1 MYYMYNTYIL
11 TILIQTYWSTDLF
24 LYFQFNTRWLLPLKR
39 QPCPR
44 TRKNV
49 LARIPTRRTQDL
61 TTPPPS
67 RSPPRVGEVAPA
79 KAPAGSPV
87 PFLETRRAVSHHGPS
102 EIWSL
107 SRWVDFFHFLVWLH
121 IYWIWTEN
129 CSKIDWTWKKIT
141 TKFSF
146 ASLNRLHYFDNV
158 DIKLYF

>member
-1 MYYMYNTYIL
+1 M
-11 TILIQTYWSTDLF
+11 TDLL
-24 LYFQFNTRWLLPLKR
+24 LYFQFNTRWLLTLKR

-44 TRKNV
+44 TPKNV
-49 LARIPTRRTQDL
+49 LARIPTRRTLDL

-107 SRWVDFFHFLVWLH
+107 SRWVDFFHFLVGLLNLDGKLLENWLDL
-121 IYWIWTEN
+121 
-129 CSKIDWTWKKIT
+129 KKKIT

-146 ASLNRLHYFDNV
+146 ASLKSKQATLFWQRWHKIIFTSREAAGQQLT
-158 DIKLYF
+158 